1 LHRRIVPTLVGGIFN
16 NMHAFKLL
24 ILLAGTYAILIRAC
38 ISQGQFDQ
46 AVGLLRG
53 ALGLSGGS
61 PSLSLSPSL
70 AVCHSLD
77 YVLVN
82 EILVSLAEYR
92 QAQEAAVSLLSDIKQ
107 QKPRVRIDSS
117 TQRRVMGLCSA
128 IEGSHKGGG
137 KGWNT
142 AKQ

>member
-1 LHRRIVPTLVGGIFN
+1 
-16 NMHAFKLL
+16 
-24 ILLAGTYAILIRAC
+24 
-38 ISQGQFDQ
+38 
-46 AVGLLRG
+46 
-53 ALGLSGGS
+53 LGLPGGS
-61 PSLSLSPSL
+61 PSLSSSPSL

-77 YVLVN
+77 YALVN

-128 IEGSHKGGG
+128 IEGSQKGGG

-142 AKQ
+142 FKQ